1 MRREPGLI
9 APGWQLQSN
18 LPCAEFDSPW
28 AARVLAHPIRDLL
41 EGYALQER
49 GLPVGTR
56 SIHDL
61 PAVSLPNP
69 EAAAIRE
76 QVDRLLA
83 HPLFSNS
90 KRYPV
95 LLAHIVDQTLRGN
108 AAELKERTIGIEV
121 FGRSPSYDANA
132 DPVVRIT
139 AGEVRKR
146 LMQYYYDSAH
156 DAELVIELPIGSYI
170 PLFRAAE
177 IPPEPQLASPAPEA
191 AEAAPA
197 PSAHAPQ
204 RAPFRRWLLL
214 AFLIGLAIAASFAVG
229 WTLRDFKDLQPPS
242 SIDRFWAP
250 ITDGTTVATY
260 CLGEPSKNLDTG
272 SINSFDAPVNGT
284 KPEPLYFRLHLSGHL
299 ALADVITLTRTA
311 AALETRHKAFRVL
324 PASEAGFA
332 QLREGPIVLIGG
344 FDNIWTLR
352 VTQKLRFGFES
363 KDGVAIITDRK
374 SPQQTS
380 WATAWDLPYEKLSR
394 DYAIVARIH
403 DATTGQPVI
412 VAAGISEEG
421 TEAAG
426 EILYNPVYLDSL
438 IAKLPANWE
447 HLNME
452 AVIETQVIEGHPG
465 PPTIL
470 AVETW

>member
-1 MRREPGLI
+1 M
-9 APGWQLQSN
+9 A
-18 LPCAEFDSPW
+18 
-28 AARVLAHPIRDLL
+28 
-41 EGYALQER
+41 
-49 GLPVGTR
+49 VGTK
-56 SIHDL
+56 SVQENAQQSTALD
-61 PAVSLPNP
+61 PAAV
-69 EAAAIRE
+69 RE
-76 QVDRLLA
+76 QLERLLA

-95 LLAHIVDQTLRGN
+95 LLAHTVDQTLKGN
-108 AAELKERTIGIEV
+108 GAELKERSIGIDV

-146 LMQYYYDSAH
+146 LVQYYYDSSH
-156 DAELVIELPIGSYI
+156 DGELVIELPSGSYV
-170 PLFRAAE
+170 PLFHM
-177 IPPEPQLASPAPEA
+177 PEPAQVPEA
-191 AEAAPA
+191 APPEEAAPPAVPA
-197 PSAHAPQ
+197 PLPVLPRPAP
-204 RAPFRRWLLL
+204 RRRWLFL
-214 AFLIGLAIAASFAVG
+214 AFLFGISLAASLALG
-229 WTLRDFKDLQPPS
+229 WKLRDIRDFRPPS

-250 ITDGTTVATY
+250 ITDGTTTATY
-260 CLGEPSKNLDTG
+260 CLGEPAKNLDVG
-272 SINSFDAPVNGT
+272 SINSLDSPPSNS

-311 AALETRHKAFRVL
+311 AALEVRHKAFRVL
-324 PASEAGFA
+324 PASEASFA

-363 KDGVAIITDRK
+363 KDGVALIVDRK
-374 SPQQTS
+374 SPKQTS
-380 WATAWDLPYEKLSR
+380 WATAWDLPYQKLSR

-403 DATTGQPVI
+403 DNTTGQPVI

-447 HLNME
+447 QLNME

-465 PPTIL
+465 PPNIL
-470 AVETW
+470 AVETWK

>member
-1 MRREPGLI
+1 M
-9 APGWQLQSN
+9 
-18 LPCAEFDSPW
+18 
-28 AARVLAHPIRDLL
+28 
-41 EGYALQER
+41 
-49 GLPVGTR
+49 PVGTK
-56 SIHDL
+56 SVQE
-61 PAVSLPNP
+61 PPQPTAAP

-76 QVDRLLA
+76 QLERLLT

-95 LLAHIVDQTLRGN
+95 LLAYTVEQTLKGN
-108 AAELKERTIGIEV
+108 AAELKERSIGIEV

-156 DAELVIELPIGSYI
+156 DGELIVELPSGSYV
-170 PLFRAAE
+170 PLFRA
-177 IPPEPQLASPAPEA
+177 PEP
-191 AEAAPA
+191 
-197 PSAHAPQ
+197 APQ
-204 RAPFRRWLLL
+204 PELPVPTSELVPQSAFEPPAAMVVRHVPRRRWLFL
-214 AFLIGLAIAASFAVG
+214 AFLFGLALAASFAIG
-229 WTLRDFKDLQPPS
+229 WQLRDFRDFQSPT

-250 ITDGTTVATY
+250 ITNGTTTATY
-260 CLGEPSKNLDTG
+260 CLGEPAKNIDVG
-272 SINSFDAPVNGT
+272 SINSMEAPVAGT
-284 KPEPLYFRLHLSGHL
+284 DPQPLYFRLHLSGHL

-324 PASEAGFA
+324 PASEASFA

-363 KDGVAIITDRK
+363 KDGVAIIVDRK
-374 SPQQTS
+374 SPTQTT
-380 WATAWDLPYEKLSR
+380 WATAWDLPYQKLSR

-403 DATTGQPVI
+403 DNTTGQPVI

-438 IAKLPANWE
+438 LAKLPANWE
-447 HLNME
+447 QLNME

-465 PPTIL
+465 PPSIL

>member
-1 MRREPGLI
+1 MSLD
-9 APGWQLQSN
+9 LK
-18 LPCAEFDSPW
+18 SPPDPSSS
-28 AARVLAHPIRDLL
+28 VLDP
-41 EGYALQER
+41 
-49 GLPVGTR
+49 
-56 SIHDL
+56 
-61 PAVSLPNP
+61 
-69 EAAAIRE
+69 AAIRV
-76 QVDRLLA
+76 QLDRLLA

-95 LLAHIVDQTLRGN
+95 LLAHTVDQTLKGN
-108 AAELKERTIGIEV
+108 AAELKERSIGIDV

-146 LMQYYYDSAH
+146 LMQYYYDPAH
-156 DAELVIELPIGSYI
+156 NGEVVIELPVGSYV
-170 PLFRAAE
+170 PTFRAGE
-177 IPPEPQLASPAPEA
+177 VPVEA
-191 AEAAPA
+191 AEGAATESPA
-197 PSAHAPQ
+197 QPQ
-204 RAPFRRWLLL
+204 MAAASPMHRGSHRPRWLVDSSLALL
-214 AFLIGLAIAASFAVG
+214 ACLMGIGLG
-229 WTLRDFKDLQPPS
+229 WFYRDYKNYQPPS

-250 ITDGTTVATY
+250 ITAGTTTATY
-260 CLGEPSKNLDTG
+260 CLGEPAKNLDVG
-272 SINSFDAPVNGT
+272 AINSFDAPVGGT

-324 PASEAGFA
+324 PASEASFA
-332 QLREGPIVLIGG
+332 QLREGPSVLIGG

-352 VTQKLRFGFES
+352 ITQKLRFGFDS
-363 KDGVAIITDRK
+363 KDGVALIVDRK
-374 SPQQTS
+374 SQKETT

-403 DATTGQPVI
+403 DNTTGQPVI
-412 VAAGISEEG
+412 IAAGISEEG

-438 IAKLPANWE
+438 IARLPPNWE
-447 HLNME
+447 QLNME

-465 PPTIL
+465 PPSIL